1 MLELHKLRRGK
12 TNLLLERFYNAAEC
26 ISDTFLS
33 SLSGEQDL
41 RRTIVYNHHLHDS
54 YFISLIIFVVLKKK
68 MRLSRDQA
76 LYLQSIRPANY
87 EIGGTV
93 ILDSNM
99 NATGFRLAKGDVC
112 RDANGK
118 LLKDKICSVFHEIGD
133 CTFHTH
139 PRAVRP
145 SSSDLRVAI
154 HVGNRC
160 NFIVSEKG
168 LWFYAASSAL
178 KKRYAAMTD
187 TQRRREIKRFR
198 FLGHLCQ
205 DDTQNENV
213 DEMLQW
219 MREVGFKTKYV
230 SFASLPPTIQF

>member
-1 MLELHKLRRGK
+1 MLLNVFRTL
-12 TNLLLERFYNAAEC
+12 FYPVCLA
-26 ISDTFLS
+26 SK
-33 SLSGEQDL
+33 
-41 RRTIVYNHHLHDS
+41 
-54 YFISLIIFVVLKKK
+54 IFVERLYIIIIRMIHILFPNYFCGSKKK

-178 KKRYAAMTD
+178 KKGM
-187 TQRRREIKRFR
+187 RR
-198 FLGHLCQ
+198 
-205 DDTQNENV
+205 
-213 DEMLQW
+213 
-219 MREVGFKTKYV
+219 
-230 SFASLPPTIQF
+230 